1 MGWDFELSKLMP
13 VLRVAAPTLVRL
25 DLSVNRL
32 RGEIPKEFDS
42 FASLAHLNLAENNL
56 EGACARLYVQTYTQ
70 QL

>member
-32 RGEIPKEFDS
+32 RGEIPKEFQVDS
-42 FASLAHLNLAENNL
+42 FASLTHLNLAENNF
-56 EGACARLYVQTYTQ
+56 EGACVRALV
-70 QL
+70 